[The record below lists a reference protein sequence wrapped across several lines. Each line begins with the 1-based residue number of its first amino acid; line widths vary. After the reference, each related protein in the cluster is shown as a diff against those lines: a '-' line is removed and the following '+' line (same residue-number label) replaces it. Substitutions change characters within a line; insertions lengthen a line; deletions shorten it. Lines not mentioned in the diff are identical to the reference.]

1 MRARLAPPA
10 GLALLVLLLSTAA
23 AGAAEPPPLLA
34 GAYWEGF
41 KSFWLGGLQKQNGM
55 VLLGLALGTVCI
67 LIIVKGKW
75 KK

>member
-10 GLALLVLLLSTAA
+10 GLALLATALSGAA
-23 AGAAEPPPLLA
+23 ASAAPPALLA
-34 GAYWEGF
+34 SNYWEGF
-41 KSFWLGGLQKQNGM
+41 KNFWIGGLQKQNGM